1 MGSAPRHK
9 YVFFNFFFL
18 KIVCRNNN
26 SQPWT
31 DTWVQFTDRV
41 NHTNFKSSDKW
52 RHCDRVLI
60 CTSENN
66 VLMKHSHPQSLFSII
81 YPRLWNKMHVTR
93 FEIYKNTCK
102 WSKTNTRLTQKVSL
116 WCGVERDPLCQ
127 RANRSL
133 SASTGSV
140 CGRRWIT
147 VISMTDRPRD
157 GRLFFWA
164 PYLSRTEGSVY
175 VPNSSI
181 TIRPHTGSGP
191 AFTL

>member
-1 MGSAPRHK
+1 MAVWKPITHFYTGLFAFLILVENYWMMKASVLDKQDGLRSETQICIFK
-9 YVFFNFFFL
+9 FFFFL

-102 WSKTNTRLTQKVSL
+102 WSKNQHETHTEGFSVMWR
-116 WCGVERDPLCQ
+116 WAWP
-127 RANRSL
+127 SL
-133 SASTGSV
+133 SA
-140 CGRRWIT
+140 R
-147 VISMTDRPRD
+147 
-157 GRLFFWA
+157 
-164 PYLSRTEGSVY
+164 
-175 VPNSSI
+175 
-181 TIRPHTGSGP
+181 
-191 AFTL
+191 